1 MCVRLDSLL
10 ECLGNNTSVQQKII
24 RNFHLE
30 ILQSTKVKLVK
41 DLAAMNDFCQVS
53 ILKELVDGTHE
64 RDQTKATNASVH
76 KKVHESVLK
85 YVLLNYT
92 MSSDA
97 RKKT

>member
-1 MCVRLDSLL
+1 
-10 ECLGNNTSVQQKII
+10 
-24 RNFHLE
+24 
-30 ILQSTKVKLVK
+30 
-41 DLAAMNDFCQVS
+41 MNDFCQVS

>member
-1 MCVRLDSLL
+1 
-10 ECLGNNTSVQQKII
+10 
-24 RNFHLE
+24 
-30 ILQSTKVKLVK
+30 
-41 DLAAMNDFCQVS
+41 MNDLCQVS

-64 RDQTKATNASVH
+64 RDQTKAKNASVH